1 MGDYFTIGKN
11 DIENIYNEIRMRNE
25 RELTARRR
33 KIFTE
38 VPELEQLDREITSE
52 NAALIRRI
60 VRLNPEDVN
69 AAREEGRAKV
79 RVLRGRFNTLLS
91 ENGYTEADLAFEE
104 DKYHDKAVH
113 RAFNHEQF

>member
-38 VPELEQLDREITSE
+38 VPELEQLDREISRE
-52 NAALIRRI
+52 AAEIRFECWKKI
-60 VRLNPEDVN
+60 
-69 AAREEGRAKV
+69 AEGKD
-79 RVLRGRFNTLLS
+79 LL
-91 ENGYTEADLAFEE
+91 
-104 DKYHDKAVH
+104 
-113 RAFNHEQF
+113 